1 MRLPEANDL
10 APLSPH
16 LFNQDVKLL
25 FECTL
30 IFSEKNALAIT
41 ASEKKRKKIDL
52 TFLLPNS
59 ELIKTGYKNIIRL
72 LLFLNINKT

>member
-41 ASEKKRKKIDL
+41 CFREKKEKK
-52 TFLLPNS
+52 N
-59 ELIKTGYKNIIRL
+59 
-72 LLFLNINKT
+72 